1 MIELFFRWIKQTLK
15 LRNFCGTS
23 ENAVRIQVTVTLI
36 AFVLIKLA
44 HGAQRAVASLTQL
57 VA

>member
-1 MIELFFRWIKQTLK
+1 
-15 LRNFCGTS
+15 
-23 ENAVRIQVTVTLI
+23 VRIQVTVTLI